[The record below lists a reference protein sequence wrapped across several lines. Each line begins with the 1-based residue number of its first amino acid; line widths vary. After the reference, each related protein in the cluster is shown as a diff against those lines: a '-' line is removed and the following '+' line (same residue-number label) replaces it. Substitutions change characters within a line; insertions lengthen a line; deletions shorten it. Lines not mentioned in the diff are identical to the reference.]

1 MSAFSE
7 TALETKLTELN
18 PSQQSIQTLSLW
30 LIHHRKHAKKIVA
43 TWKKLLVQI
52 PQPKK
57 LTFLYLA
64 NDVIQNSKKKGPEF
78 SMEFEGVLPYAFH
91 NVLKDADEK
100 TRGSCLR
107 LLTIW
112 EERGVY
118 SAGFIQAIKQ
128 TKDSSGGA
136 GVDRGGVADS
146 AAGAGGAKGRNEI
159 VPILKKSRPADNNSS
174 DENQNKKQP
183 RKAKAPKSKGRS
195 PEPDDDELKEKKK
208 RKSKS
213 STSAT
218 EFPLDILRK
227 DLEQDGKPE
236 EEVKPPEP
244 IDLVNALLELEASAS
259 NDEAIRAKIASY
271 PPSIAD
277 VSLLKNLQNKSEG
290 EKLKKQVDEASLLL
304 AEYNGRLMAELEER
318 KEVAQMLAAFMKQQ
332 LDKVAQAE
340 KRLED
345 FKAKMEKVIKVRK
358 ELQSHIQNLP
368 DLNLLP
374 DVTTGGLAPL
384 PSAEKLFN

>member
-7 TALETKLTELN
+7 TALETKLTDLN

-30 LIHHRKHAKKIVA
+30 LIHHRKHAKKIVM
-43 TWKKLLVQI
+43 TWKKLLVQMA
-52 PQPKK
+52 QPKK

-78 SMEFEGVLPYAFH
+78 SQEFEGVLPYAFH
-91 NVLKDADEK
+91 HVLKDADEK
-100 TRGSCLR
+100 TRGSCMR

-112 EERGVY
+112 QERGVY
-118 SAGFIQAIKQ
+118 DAGFIQAIKQ
-128 TKDSSGGA
+128 TKSKDSSSS
-136 GVDRGGVADS
+136 S
-146 AAGAGGAKGRNEI
+146 AASGGGGAKGRNDI
-159 VPILKKSRPADNNSS
+159 VPILKNSRQTDVNSNKSTSRKAKISKSRP
-174 DENQNKKQP
+174 
-183 RKAKAPKSKGRS
+183 KSPD
-195 PEPDDDELKEKKK
+195 PEEEEQKEKK
-208 RKSKS
+208 RKKGSKS
-213 STSAT
+213 SSSAPTAT

-236 EEVKPPEP
+236 EEVKAPEP
-244 IDLVNALLELEASAS
+244 VDLVNALLELETSAS

-332 LDKVAQAE
+332 LDKVAEAE
-340 KRLED
+340 KRLEE
-345 FKAKMEKVIKVRK
+345 FKAKKEKVIKVRK

-374 DVTTGGLAPL
+374 DVTGGLAPL

>member
-1 MSAFSE
+1 MA
-7 TALETKLTELN
+7 
-18 PSQQSIQTLSLW
+18 
-30 LIHHRKHAKKIVA
+30 
-43 TWKKLLVQI
+43 
-52 PQPKK
+52 QPKK

-78 SMEFEGVLPYAFH
+78 SQEFEGVLPYAFH
-91 NVLKDADEK
+91 HVLKDADEK
-100 TRGSCLR
+100 TRGSCMR

-112 EERGVY
+112 QERGVY
-118 SAGFIQAIKQ
+118 DAGFIQAIKQ
-128 TKDSSGGA
+128 TKSKDSSSS
-136 GVDRGGVADS
+136 S
-146 AAGAGGAKGRNEI
+146 AASGGGGAKAKI
-159 VPILKKSRPADNNSS
+159 SKSRP
-174 DENQNKKQP
+174 
-183 RKAKAPKSKGRS
+183 KSPD
-195 PEPDDDELKEKKK
+195 PEEEEQKEKK
-208 RKSKS
+208 RKKGSKS
-213 STSAT
+213 SSSAPTAT

-236 EEVKPPEP
+236 EEVKAPEP
-244 IDLVNALLELEASAS
+244 VDLVNALLELETSAS

-332 LDKVAQAE
+332 LDKVAEAE
-340 KRLED
+340 KRLEE
-345 FKAKMEKVIKVRK
+345 FKAKKEKVIKVRK

-374 DVTTGGLAPL
+374 DVTGGLAPL
-384 PSAEKLFN
+384 PSAEKLFNWLILTFPSILTTRTFLHSRINYADVHISI

>member
-7 TALETKLTELN
+7 NTLETKLDDLN
-18 PSQQSIQTLSLW
+18 ASQQSIQTLSLW

-43 TWKKLLVQI
+43 MWQKVLTSVT
-52 PQPKK
+52 QPKK

-78 SMEFEGVLPYAFH
+78 SQEFAEVLPYAFH
-91 NVLKDADEK
+91 HVLEEADEK
-100 TRGSCLR
+100 TKGSCDR

-112 EERGVY
+112 QERGVY
-118 SAGFIQAIKQ
+118 DGAYIQAIKQ
-128 TKDSSGGA
+128 TKESGG
-136 GVDRGGVADS
+136 G
-146 AAGAGGAKGRNEI
+146 GGAKGRNDV
-159 VPILKKSRPADNNSS
+159 VPILKSSRTPEVKTEQVSA
-174 DENQNKKQP
+174 ENDKKT
-183 RKAKAPKSKGRS
+183 RKAKPHKSKTMRS
-195 PEPDDDELKEKKK
+195 SPNDGDEKEPKEKK
-208 RKSKS
+208 RKKNKS
-213 STSAT
+213 SSSSAT
-218 EFPLDILRK
+218 EFPLDILKK

-236 EEVKPPEP
+236 EDIKPPEP
-244 IDLVNALLELEASAS
+244 VDLVKVLLELENSAS

-290 EKLKKQVDEASLLL
+290 EKLKKQVEEASLLL
-304 AEYNGRLMAELEER
+304 AEYNGRLLAELEER

-332 LDKVAQAE
+332 KQKVTQAE

-384 PSAEKLFN
+384 PSAENLFN

>member
-7 TALETKLTELN
+7 TTLETKLTELN

-30 LIHHRKHAKKIVA
+30 LIHHRKHAKKIVT
-43 TWKKLLVQI
+43 TWKKLLVLI

-91 NVLKDADEK
+91 HVFKEADDK
-100 TRGSCLR
+100 TRGSCHR
-107 LLTIW
+107 LLNIW

-118 SAGFIQAIKQ
+118 GAGFIQAIKQ
-128 TKDSSGGA
+128 TKDSGSGG
-136 GVDRGGVADS
+136 GGGGGGGT
-146 AAGAGGAKGRNEI
+146 AAGSGSGGSG
-159 VPILKKSRPADNNSS
+159 VT
-174 DENQNKKQP
+174 
-183 RKAKAPKSKGRS
+183 KAKSKSKGRS
-195 PEPDDDELKEKKK
+195 PEPEGEEAKEKKR

-213 STSAT
+213 APTAT

-277 VSLLKNLQNKSEG
+277 VSLLKNLQNKTEG

-332 LDKVAQAE
+332 MDKVAQAE

-374 DVTTGGLAPL
+374 DVTGGLAPL

>member
-7 TALETKLTELN
+7 TALETKLKDLN
-18 PSQQSIQTLSLW
+18 QSQQSIQTLSLW
-30 LIHHRKHAKKIVA
+30 LIHHRKHAKKIVL
-43 TWKKLLVQI
+43 TWKKLLVQMA
-52 PQPKK
+52 QPKK

-64 NDVIQNSKKKGPEF
+64 NDVIQTSKKKGPEF
-78 SMEFEGVLPYAFH
+78 SQEFEGVLPYAFH
-91 NVLKDADEK
+91 HVLKDADEK
-100 TRGSCLR
+100 TRGSCIR
-107 LLTIW
+107 LLNIW
-112 EERGVY
+112 QERGVY
-118 SAGFIQAIKQ
+118 DSGFIQAIKQ
-128 TKDSSGGA
+128 TKEPVKQTKESSSSSSAGG
-136 GVDRGGVADS
+136 G
-146 AAGAGGAKGRNEI
+146 GGAKGRNEI
-159 VPILKKSRPADNNSS
+159 VPILKNSRQTDVNSNENPSRKAKSSKSRPKSPDH
-174 DENQNKKQP
+174 DE
-183 RKAKAPKSKGRS
+183 
-195 PEPDDDELKEKKK
+195 EELKEKK
-208 RKSKS
+208 RKKS
-213 STSAT
+213 SKNSSSAAAT

-244 IDLVNALLELEASAS
+244 VDLVNALLELETSAS

-332 LDKVAQAE
+332 LDKVAEAE
-340 KRLED
+340 KRLEE
-345 FKAKMEKVIKVRK
+345 FKAKKEKVIKVRK

-374 DVTTGGLAPL
+374 DVTGGLAPL

>member
-7 TALETKLTELN
+7 TALETKLTDLN

-30 LIHHRKHAKKIVA
+30 LIHHRKHAKKIVL
-43 TWKKLLVQI
+43 TWKKLLVQMA
-52 PQPKK
+52 QPKK

-78 SMEFEGVLPYAFH
+78 SQEFEGVLPYAFH
-91 NVLKDADEK
+91 HVLKDADEK
-100 TRGSCLR
+100 TRGSCTR
-107 LLTIW
+107 LLNIW
-112 EERGVY
+112 QERGVY
-118 SAGFIQAIKQ
+118 DSGFIQAIKQ
-128 TKDSSGGA
+128 TKESSSSSAASGG
-136 GVDRGGVADS
+136 
-146 AAGAGGAKGRNEI
+146 GGAKA
-159 VPILKKSRPADNNSS
+159 KTSKSRAKSPDP
-174 DENQNKKQP
+174 DE
-183 RKAKAPKSKGRS
+183 
-195 PEPDDDELKEKKK
+195 EELKEKKK
-208 RKSKS
+208 RKSSKS
-213 STSAT
+213 STSTTAT

-244 IDLVNALLELEASAS
+244 VDLVNALLELETSAS

-332 LDKVAQAE
+332 LDKVAEAE
-340 KRLED
+340 KRLEE
-345 FKAKMEKVIKVRK
+345 FKAKKEKVIKVRK

-374 DVTTGGLAPL
+374 DVTGGLAPL

>member
-7 TALETKLTELN
+7 TALETKLTDLN

-30 LIHHRKHAKKIVA
+30 LIHHRKHAKKIVLA
-43 TWKKLLVQI
+43 WKKLLVQV

-78 SMEFEGVLPYAFH
+78 SQEFEGVLPYAFH
-91 NVLKDADEK
+91 HVLKDADEK
-100 TRGSCLR
+100 TRGSCTRILN
-107 LLTIW
+107 IW
-112 EERGVY
+112 QERGVY
-118 SAGFIQAIKQ
+118 DSGFIQAIKQ
-128 TKDSSGGA
+128 TRESSSASSGG
-136 GVDRGGVADS
+136 
-146 AAGAGGAKGRNEI
+146 GGAKA
-159 VPILKKSRPADNNSS
+159 KSSKSRAKTPDPEEE
-174 DENQNKKQP
+174 DPKGKR
-183 RKAKAPKSKGRS
+183 RKS
-195 PEPDDDELKEKKK
+195 
-208 RKSKS
+208 SKS
-213 STSAT
+213 SASTPAPAT

-227 DLEQDGKPE
+227 DLEQDGRPE

-244 IDLVNALLELEASAS
+244 VDLVNALLELETSAS

-277 VSLLKNLQNKSEG
+277 VSLLKNLQNKAEG

-332 LDKVAQAE
+332 LDKVAEAE
-340 KRLED
+340 KRLEE
-345 FKAKMEKVIKVRK
+345 FKAKKEKVIKVRK

-374 DVTTGGLAPL
+374 DVTGGLAPL

>member
-7 TALETKLTELN
+7 TALETKLTDLN

-30 LIHHRKHAKKIVA
+30 LIHHRKHAKKIVL
-43 TWKKLLVQI
+43 TWKKLLVQMA
-52 PQPKK
+52 QPKK

-78 SMEFEGVLPYAFH
+78 SQEFEGVLPYAFH
-91 NVLKDADEK
+91 HVLKDADEK
-100 TRGSCLR
+100 TRGSCTR
-107 LLTIW
+107 LLNIW
-112 EERGVY
+112 QERGVY
-118 SAGFIQAIKQ
+118 DSGFIQAIKQ
-128 TKDSSGGA
+128 TKESSSSSAASGG
-136 GVDRGGVADS
+136 
-146 AAGAGGAKGRNEI
+146 GGAKGRNEM
-159 VPILKKSRPADNNSS
+159 VPILKNSRQTDVNSN
-174 DENQNKKQP
+174 ENTS
-183 RKAKAPKSKGRS
+183 RKAKTSKSRAKS
-195 PEPDDDELKEKKK
+195 PDPDEEELKEKKK
-208 RKSKS
+208 RRSSKS
-213 STSAT
+213 SSSATAT

-244 IDLVNALLELEASAS
+244 VDLVNALLELETSAS

-332 LDKVAQAE
+332 LDKVAEAE
-340 KRLED
+340 KRLEE
-345 FKAKMEKVIKVRK
+345 FKAKKEKVIKVRK

-374 DVTTGGLAPL
+374 DVTGGLAPL

>member
-1 MSAFSE
+1 MSAFSD
-7 TALETKLTELN
+7 TALETKLTDLN

-43 TWKKLLVQI
+43 TWKKLLVQVA
-52 PQPKK
+52 QPRK

-78 SMEFEGVLPYAFH
+78 SQEFEGVLPYAFH
-91 NVLKDADEK
+91 HVLKDADEK
-100 TRGSCLR
+100 TRGSCIR
-107 LLTIW
+107 LLNIW
-112 EERGVY
+112 QERGVY
-118 SAGFIQAIKQ
+118 DAGFIQAMKQ
-128 TKDSSGGA
+128 TKDTGGSAGSGGGGGGA
-136 GVDRGGVADS
+136 GAVVA
-146 AAGAGGAKGRNEI
+146 GGGAKGRNDI
-159 VPILKKSRPADNNSS
+159 VPILKNSRPADNKISSENEKNS
-174 DENQNKKQP
+174 
-183 RKAKAPKSKGRS
+183 RKAKALKSKAKS
-195 PEPDDDELKEKKK
+195 PDPDEEETKEKKRP
-208 RKSKS
+208 RKSK
-213 STSAT
+213 TAPNTT

-227 DLEQDGKPE
+227 DLEQDGKSE

-244 IDLVNALLELEASAS
+244 VDLVNALIELENSAS

-374 DVTTGGLAPL
+374 DVTGGLAPL